1 MILNTKFMEV
11 HVEIMEVQKEITIGN
26 LLNLFW
32 IFSFCTNI
40 VFVMVKDQT
49 SHATMCNSKN
59 NFWIA

>member
-1 MILNTKFMEV
+1 MEV